1 MADRRLNWVYKHDL
15 FMVFALDFAWH
26 AAVIVLRS
34 SVMAKVVAIANQK
47 GGVGKTTTAVNLAA
61 SLAAAERRV
70 LLVDADPQANSSSG
84 VGHPG
89 GSVDRTVYHAL
100 VDECSLD
107 EAILTTDL
115 EYLWLVPA
123 NADLSG
129 AEVEL
134 PRLDDHA
141 RRMTQVLAPVRDL
154 YDYIFID
161 CPPSL
166 NALTV
171 NALCAADS
179 VLIPLQC
186 EFYAL
191 EGLSRLVD
199 TIARVQGS
207 YNPDLG
213 IEGILFCMFDGRTN
227 LSREVAAEV
236 RKHFPDKVYE
246 TVIPRNIRLG
256 ESPSHGKPI
265 LLYDPVSRGCQSYLQ
280 LAQEVIDRG
289 VAHAS

>member
-1 MADRRLNWVYKHDL
+1 
-15 FMVFALDFAWH
+15 MVFAPYFPWH
-26 AAVIVLRS
+26 AAAIVLRRF
-34 SVMAKVVAIANQK
+34 VMAKVIAIANQK
-47 GGVGKTTTAVNLAA
+47 GGVGKTTTAVNLSA

-84 VGHPG
+84 LGHPG
-89 GSVDRTVYHAL
+89 ATVDRTIYHAL
-100 VDECSLD
+100 VDECTLA
-107 EAILTTDL
+107 EAVLPTDL
-115 EYLWLVPA
+115 EYLSLVPA

-141 RRMTQVLAPVRDL
+141 MRLSKVIAHAREQ

-207 YNPDLG
+207 YNRDLS

-236 RKHFPDKVYE
+236 RSHFPDKVYQ

-280 LAQEVIDRG
+280 LAQEIIDQG
-289 VAHAS
+289 AVHAP

>member
-1 MADRRLNWVYKHDL
+1 
-15 FMVFALDFAWH
+15 MVFASYFPWH
-26 AAVIVLRS
+26 VAAIVLS
-34 SVMAKVVAIANQK
+34 QFVMSRVVAIANQK

-84 VGHPG
+84 VGYPG
-89 GSVDRTVYHAL
+89 ATVDRTIYHAL
-100 VDECSLD
+100 VDDLPLD
-107 EAILTTDL
+107 EAVLQTAL

-134 PRLDDHA
+134 PRLEDHA
-141 RRMTQVLAPVRDL
+141 MRLAGVLAEVRDD

-199 TIARVQGS
+199 TIARVQGT
-207 YNPDLG
+207 YNPGLS

-236 RKHFPDKVYE
+236 RSHFPDKVYE

-289 VAHAS
+289 AVHAP

>member
-1 MADRRLNWVYKHDL
+1 MMAYNYDL
-15 FMVFALDFAWH
+15 FMVSAGNFTWH
-26 AAVIVLRS
+26 VAAIVLGS
-34 SVMAKVVAIANQK
+34 LLMARVVAIANQK

-89 GSVDRTVYHAL
+89 FSVELTLYDAL
-100 VDECSLD
+100 VNECSLED
-107 EAILTTDL
+107 TVLPTDL
-115 EYLWLVPA
+115 EYLSLVPA

-134 PRLDDHA
+134 PQVDDRSQRLS
-141 RRMTQVLAPVRDL
+141 QVLSSVLDR
-154 YDYIFID
+154 YDYVLID

-199 TIARVQGS
+199 TIARVRGS
-207 YNPDLG
+207 WNPSLA
-213 IEGILFCMFDGRTN
+213 IEGILFCMFDARTN

-236 RKHFPDKVYE
+236 RSHFPDKVYQ

-289 VAHAS
+289 APNAP

>member
-1 MADRRLNWVYKHDL
+1 M
-15 FMVFALDFAWH
+15 
-26 AAVIVLRS
+26 IVLHRF
-34 SVMAKVVAIANQK
+34 VMARVVAIANQK

-84 VGHPG
+84 VGYPG
-89 GSVDRTVYHAL
+89 ATVDRTIYHAL
-100 VDECSLD
+100 VDECTLE
-107 EAILTTDL
+107 EAVLETAL

-134 PRLDDHA
+134 PQLDNHA
-141 RRMTQVLAPVRDL
+141 LRMSRVLARVRDQ
-154 YDYIFID
+154 YDYVFID

-191 EGLSRLVD
+191 EGLSRLID
-199 TIARVQGS
+199 TIARVRGS
-207 YNPDLG
+207 YNPGLS

-236 RKHFPDKVYE
+236 RRHFPDKVYE

-289 VAHAS
+289 IVHAP

>member
-1 MADRRLNWVYKHDL
+1 
-15 FMVFALDFAWH
+15 MVFASYFPWH
-26 AAVIVLRS
+26 VPAIVLRRF
-34 SVMAKVVAIANQK
+34 VMARVIAIANQK

-84 VGHPG
+84 VGFPG
-89 GSVDRTVYHAL
+89 STVDRTIYHAL
-100 VDECSLD
+100 VDECTLE
-107 EAILTTDL
+107 EAVLPTAL

-141 RRMTQVLAPVRDL
+141 MRLSKVIARAREQ
-154 YDYIFID
+154 YDYIFFD

-207 YNPDLG
+207 YNPGLS
-213 IEGILFCMFDGRTN
+213 IEGILFCMFDARTN

-236 RKHFPDKVYE
+236 RSHFPDKVYQ

-280 LAQEVIDRG
+280 LAQEIIDQG
-289 VAHAS
+289 VAHAAP

>member
-1 MADRRLNWVYKHDL
+1 VDNCPLEE
-15 FMVFALDFAWH
+15 
-26 AAVIVLRS
+26 
-34 SVMAKVVAIANQK
+34 SVVP
-47 GGVGKTTTAVNLAA
+47 T
-61 SLAAAERRV
+61 E
-70 LLVDADPQANSSSG
+70 
-84 VGHPG
+84 
-89 GSVDRTVYHAL
+89 
-100 VDECSLD
+100 
-107 EAILTTDL
+107 L

-134 PRLDDHA
+134 PRLENSA
-141 RRMTQVLAPVRDL
+141 LRLAEVLAPVRDR
-154 YDYIFID
+154 YDFVFID

-199 TIARVQGS
+199 TIARVRGS
-207 YNPDLG
+207 YNPALV

-227 LSREVAAEV
+227 LSREVADEV
-236 RKHFPDKVYE
+236 RSHFPDKVYD

-256 ESPSHGKPI
+256 ESPSFGKPI

-280 LAQEVIDRG
+280 LAQEIIDRG
-289 VAHAS
+289 AVHAP

>member
-1 MADRRLNWVYKHDL
+1 
-15 FMVFALDFAWH
+15 MVFASYFPWH
-26 AAVIVLRS
+26 VAAIVLHRF
-34 SVMAKVVAIANQK
+34 VMARVVAIANQK

-84 VGHPG
+84 VGFPG
-89 GSVDRTVYHAL
+89 ASVDRTIYHAL
-100 VDECSLD
+100 VGECSLAD
-107 EAILTTDL
+107 AVLETAL

-134 PRLDDHA
+134 PQLEDHA
-141 RRMTQVLAPVRDL
+141 LRLSAMLAPVRDQ

-207 YNPDLG
+207 YNPGLS

-236 RKHFPDKVYE
+236 RSHFPDKVYE

-256 ESPSHGKPI
+256 ESPSYGKPI

-289 VAHAS
+289 AVHAP

>member
-1 MADRRLNWVYKHDL
+1 
-15 FMVFALDFAWH
+15 MVFASYFPWQPEA
-26 AAVIVLRS
+26 IVLHRI
-34 SVMAKVVAIANQK
+34 VMARVVAIANQK

-84 VGHPG
+84 VGYPG
-89 GSVDRTVYHAL
+89 GTVERTVYHAL
-100 VDECSLD
+100 VDECTLAAAVIPT
-107 EAILTTDL
+107 EL

-134 PRLDDHA
+134 PQLEDHA
-141 RRMTQVLAPVRDL
+141 LRLSTVLEAVRDD
-154 YDYIFID
+154 YDYVFID

-207 YNPDLG
+207 YNPDLS

-236 RKHFPDKVYE
+236 RSHFPDKVYE

-256 ESPSHGKPI
+256 ESPSFGKPI

-289 VAHAS
+289 AAHAP

>member
-1 MADRRLNWVYKHDL
+1 
-15 FMVFALDFAWH
+15 
-26 AAVIVLRS
+26 
-34 SVMAKVVAIANQK
+34 MAKVVAIANQK

-84 VGHPG
+84 VGYPS
-89 GSVDRTVYHAL
+89 GSVERTVYNAL
-100 VDECSLD
+100 VEQCELAEIVLSTELD
-107 EAILTTDL
+107 
-115 EYLWLVPA
+115 YLWLVPA

-134 PRLDDHA
+134 PELENHALRLSE
-141 RRMTQVLAPVRDL
+141 VLAPVRGQ

-166 NALTV
+166 NALTI

-191 EGLSRLVD
+191 EGLSRLID
-199 TIARVQGS
+199 TIERVRGS
-207 YNPDLG
+207 YNPRLA

-236 RKHFPDKVYE
+236 RTHFPDKVYQ
-246 TVIPRNIRLG
+246 TVIPRNVRLG
-256 ESPSHGKPI
+256 ESPSFGKPI
-265 LLYDPVSRGCQSYLQ
+265 LLYDVESRGCQSYLQ

-289 VAHAS
+289 AAHAP